1 MPSCLCRERFAQFY
15 WLQQLL
21 VSVFISNNCNELCL
35 LLGNQGVSGI
45 KFLNFL
51 LEFFDLKCHVIS
63 GHLYFSHT
71 KKNYVYVFTRVWICM
86 CMCIPIYQE
95 FLNPVYDWK

>member
-71 KKNYVYVFTRVWICM
+71 KKNM
-86 CMCIPIYQE
+86 CMC
-95 FLNPVYDWK
+95 LHVYGYVCVCVYRYIRNF